1 VRWDR
6 EQYRQEVLEP
16 ARRSGNVP
24 PADLYVRYGLPRNIS
39 DPAAFDARVAEVLAL
54 WHELATKRMYEHL
67 ADKLITAHAELV
79 RAGPLTLA
87 KFAEHHAQA
96 HRQQLARLDRL
107 ASAEAGAATHVGLA
121 TVTRLRSALGGS
133 VTDAEIAAALIKAG
147 VRVVEEF
154 PALPATP
161 HPKYA
166 ALAQYVQALG
176 RQLSAEAVF
185 GDGVR
190 AGFRVLRGFQLA
202 DGRRLDG
209 AVIAA
214 ANDRVDALPHS
225 DPAKTHAKNVL
236 TVLSGAARAGELD
249 ALLLSEVVEWLRR
262 FADQGFVQRAIATQ
276 ARELGLAEN
285 EAGLVAAALLSRD
298 SVETV
303 RQLVTAELGAGR
315 LRNAQRLVTGL
326 PAGDPLRE
334 RVVALDAEVAA
345 LIRRADG
352 ELAQGHT
359 EQAAKLLAEATGMA
373 SDDTRLTERLARLPP
388 PPPGAATARVD
399 QGRLVVSWK
408 PSPALAGRL
417 HYRVLR
423 GQDRA
428 PSSPTEGDM
437 VVQQSEQ
444 QEVTDLAAPLGA
456 RLCYSVFAGRG
467 GGTWSSPAV
476 TAPVL
481 FAPDVTDVSI
491 AVAETAVTASWLT
504 HPRADRVLV
513 VRAEGHT
520 PEGPGDGTAVD
531 ASRAG
536 FTDTGL
542 RSGTEY
548 FYRIVVSY
556 PTPDGPRQSAGIV
569 RRAVPEPEPEAV
581 TDLTATVLDGAP
593 VLDGSPPVIEASW
606 TPPRYGQVR
615 LVLLTD
621 GAPRWAAGTR
631 LAREDAARLREIP
644 GAPRPGAGGRHVL
657 RLHLPYGQHYLL
669 ALTTAG
675 DATVAGS
682 STQIRLAEPVRGLT
696 AVRMHDAVRLGW
708 EWPDSDATDA
718 EVRWPG
724 GVQHCSRRVY
734 EDEGGVTITIGPAG
748 TRVEV
753 RPVYARPAGRHTGPA
768 AHVQVP
774 GRGVTVD
781 YRIRRASWRRPRDR
795 IIELAAERATRLPAL
810 VAVRSTGRYPPG
822 DPADGEAVA
831 RVEPQP
837 IAPEQPVT
845 ITVAVGRGPA
855 WLACF
860 VDPDPPDR
868 DAPDVV
874 LRPPPGGEMRIR

>member
-1 VRWDR
+1 MRWDR

-39 DPAAFDARVAEVLAL
+39 DPAAFDTQVAGVLVF
-54 WHELATKRMYEHL
+54 WHELATKRIYQHL
-67 ADKLITAHAELV
+67 AGKLITAHAELI
-79 RAGPLTLA
+79 RTGPLTLA

-96 HRQQLARLDRL
+96 HRQQLDRLGRL

-133 VTDAEIAAALIKAG
+133 VTDAEVTAALTRAG
-147 VRVVEEF
+147 VRVVKEF

-166 ALAQYVQALG
+166 ALAQYVQALDW
-176 RQLSAEAVF
+176 QLSAETVF

-190 AGFRVLRGFQLA
+190 AGFRVLGGFQLA
-202 DGRRLDG
+202 DGRQLDE
-209 AVIAA
+209 AVLAA
-214 ANDRVDALPHS
+214 GSSRVDALPHS
-225 DPAKTHAKNVL
+225 DPAKTHTKNVL
-236 TVLSGAARAGELD
+236 TVLSSAARAGELD
-249 ALLLSEVVEWLRR
+249 ALLLSEVVEWLRK

-276 ARELGLAEN
+276 ARELGLAED

-303 RQLVTAELGAGR
+303 RQLITAELGAGR

-334 RVVALDAEVAA
+334 RVAALDAEVVA
-345 LIRRADG
+345 LIHRADQ
-352 ELAQGHT
+352 ELADGCT

-373 SDDTRLTERLARLPP
+373 SDDTRLAERLAGLPP
-388 PPPGAATARVD
+388 PPPRTASARVD
-399 QGRLVVSWK
+399 RGRLVVSWA

-423 GQDRA
+423 GQDQA
-428 PSSPTEGDM
+428 PSSPTEDVM
-437 VVQQSEQ
+437 VVPQTEQ
-444 QEVTDLAAPLGA
+444 QEITDLEAPLGA

-467 GGTWSSPAV
+467 GGTWSPPAV
-476 TAPVL
+476 AAPLL
-481 FAPDVTDVSI
+481 FAPDVTDVFI
-491 AVAETAVTASWLT
+491 AVAETAVTASWLA
-504 HPRADRVLV
+504 HPRADRVVV
-513 VRAEGHT
+513 VRAEGHA
-520 PEGPGDGTAVD
+520 PEGPGDGTAVG

-542 RSGTEY
+542 RTGTEY
-548 FYRIVVSY
+548 FYRILVSY
-556 PTPDGPRQSAGIV
+556 RTPEGPRQSAGIV
-569 RRAVPEPEPEAV
+569 RRAIPEPEPEAV
-581 TDLTATVLDGAP
+581 TDLTAAVLDGAP
-593 VLDGSPPVIEASW
+593 VLDGSPPVIEARW

-615 LVLLTD
+615 LVLTD
-621 GAPRWAAGTR
+621 GPPRWAAGTR
-631 LAREDAARLREIP
+631 LAPEDAGRLREIT
-644 GAPRPGAGGRHVL
+644 GMPRAGAGGRHVL
-657 RLHLPYGQHYLL
+657 RLHLPYGQHHLL

-675 DATVAGS
+675 DTVLAGS

-696 AVRMHDAVRLGW
+696 AARMHDAVRLGW

-718 EVRWPG
+718 EVRWPD
-724 GVQHCSRRVY
+724 GVHHCSRRIY
-734 EDEGGVTITIGPAG
+734 QDEGGVTITVGPAA

-753 RPVYARPAGRHTGPA
+753 RPVYALPGGRHTGPA
-768 AHVQVP
+768 AQVQVP
-774 GRGVTVD
+774 GRGVRVD
-781 YRIRRASWRRPRDR
+781 YRIRRASWRRPRER
-795 IIELAAERATRLPAL
+795 IIELAAERATQLPAL

-822 DPADGEAVA
+822 DPAGGEAVA
-831 RVEPQP
+831 RVGPQL
-837 IAPEQPVT
+837 ITPEQPVT

-860 VDPDPPDR
+860 ADPDPPDQ

-874 LRPPPGGEMRIR
+874 LCPPPGDEMRIR